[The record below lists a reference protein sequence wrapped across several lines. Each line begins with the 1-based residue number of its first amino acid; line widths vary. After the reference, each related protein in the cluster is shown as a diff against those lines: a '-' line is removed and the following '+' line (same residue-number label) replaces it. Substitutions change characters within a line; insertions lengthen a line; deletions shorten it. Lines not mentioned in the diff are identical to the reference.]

1 MTDSNLKSYAQFN
14 SFQITGRISNID
26 LVNGRNGDF
35 LAISLISNLM
45 TDDAGVTVKFL
56 DSVNLMTLYTNGKLP
71 VGRMVTVT
79 GHIKAVSQT
88 YTNSIGEV
96 VMLKRP
102 LIELVDANIPTG
114 GLGPIPT
121 GEGGSQR
128 RTATVV
134 RPSDANQYAELAV
147 DETPAY

>member
-26 LVNGRNGDF
+26 LVNGKNGEF
-35 LAISLISNLM
+35 IAVTIISNLM
-45 TDDAGVTVKFL
+45 TDDGGVTVKFL
-56 DSVNLMTLYTNGKLP
+56 DSANLMTLYSNGKLP

-79 GHIKAVSQT
+79 GHIKTIKET
-88 YTNSIGEV
+88 YTNNMGEV

-102 LIELVDANIPTG
+102 QIELVDATIPTG

-128 RTATVV
+128 RATAVV
-134 RPSDANQYAELAV
+134 RPSDAKKYGELAV
-147 DETPAY
+147 DEAPAF